1 MTAGADVSATLAFLG
16 MAGLSAPQTAA
27 MLGVGLLAGVLGG
40 LLGVGGGLVMIP
52 AMFLLLGQHYGQN
65 SFHLYKLA
73 SIAVS
78 IVLSIPAAL
87 RHARAG
93 AIVRGF
99 VPPMA
104 AGGLAGVVVGVAA
117 AGLFTGPQTLLLRRA
132 FGGFMLA
139 VVAFHV
145 YQTRLRGRAAA
156 GADDPADKR
165 DRRDLNTADL
175 TTPGLTAPD
184 LTTPDRR
191 ENGAGGE
198 RAADRRESCPT
209 ARRKMLLA
217 TVVGAPAGLIAGLL
231 GLGGGVWAVPAQ
243 YMGLGVQLRNAIAT
257 SACTIVFIALGTSV
271 AQSVAV
277 AAMADLSVAEGLL
290 LAAMLAPGALLG
302 GWLGAGL
309 THRLSTRRLR
319 LAVDVLLVLTGMK
332 LLWG

>member
-1 MTAGADVSATLAFLG
+1 MAAGGEPALAWALVG
-16 MAGLSAPQTAA
+16 WVGWAGWAGLSTPQIAA
-27 MLGVGLLAGVLGG
+27 MLGIGLLAGILGG

-99 VPPMA
+99 VPA
-104 AGGLAGVVVGVAA
+104 IAVGGLAGVAVGVAT
-117 AGLFTGPQTLLLRRA
+117 AGLFTGEQTLLLRRA
-132 FGGFMLA
+132 FGAFMLA

-145 YQTRLRGRAAA
+145 YQTRLRGRTAGAA
-156 GADDPADKR
+156 GDPGTAETTRPGDDRSAT
-165 DRRDLNTADL
+165 RRQ
-175 TTPGLTAPD
+175 
-184 LTTPDRR
+184 
-191 ENGAGGE
+191 
-198 RAADRRESCPT
+198 SCPT
-209 ARRKMLLA
+209 PRRRMLLA
-217 TVVGAPAGLIAGLL
+217 TFVGAPAGLIAGLL

-243 YMGLGVQLRNAIAT
+243 YLGLGVQLRNAIAT

-277 AAMADLSVAEGLL
+277 AAMPDLSVRDGFL

-302 GWLGAGL
+302 GWIGAGL

-319 LAVDVLLVLTGMK
+319 LAVDLLLAVTGLK